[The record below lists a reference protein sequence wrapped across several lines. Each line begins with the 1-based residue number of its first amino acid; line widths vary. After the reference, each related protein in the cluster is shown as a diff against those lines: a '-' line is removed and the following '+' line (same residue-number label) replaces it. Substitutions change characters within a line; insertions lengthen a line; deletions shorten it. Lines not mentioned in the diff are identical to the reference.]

1 MLLLL
6 AGLVVAAIGLVV
18 DRWHASPPAPRYSY
32 GPRNFGDALE
42 LAQHDVLSG
51 MDRVARAPG
60 DWINQE
66 VYARGL
72 MGRARLTGSFDDLAT
87 ARAAL
92 DRGMRDAPRGA
103 GPVLL
108 DAVNLMSLHRQK
120 PVPRDLDLFEGQAV
134 PPGPA
139 DLSESIAIRG
149 DVAFYSGRYAQA
161 MQAYRAAEKLDAG
174 PGAQMRIANWDRK
187 MGRFDAALARL
198 DRALAGPRPP
208 TRQFTATVLL
218 QKGLTEL
225 GRGRWDEAAALFD
238 EAEAIFPD
246 HWLTA
251 AYRAQMIAAKGDLPG
266 AERAYAAI
274 LKRST
279 PAMPMPEVMDALAAL
294 LRARGDVKGS
304 RSWAARAGAIWD
316 RRMAQL
322 PEAAVGHAVEHELAL
337 GAPARAL
344 ALARANWRARPY
356 GDSAVLLGLAL
367 RANGDPAGAVRL
379 MQALER
385 TGWRGAPQYVLLS
398 EALAM
403 LGRAEESE
411 AARADATAINP
422 RAFDPSAS
430 LLWFGN
436 H

>member
-1 MLLLL
+1 M
-6 AGLVVAAIGLVV
+6 AVIGLVA
-18 DRWHASPPAPRYSY
+18 DRWSASPPVTAPRYSY
-32 GPRNFGDALE
+32 GPRSFGDAL
-42 LAQHDVLSG
+42 ASAHDDVLAG
-51 MDRVARAPG
+51 ADRVKRAPG

-66 VYARGL
+66 IHARGL
-72 MGRARLTGSFDDLAT
+72 MGRARLTGSFDDLAA

-92 DRGMRDAPRGA
+92 DRGMRDATPPS

-108 DAVNLMSLHRQK
+108 DAVNLMMLHRHSSVQ
-120 PVPRDLDLFEGQAV
+120 RDLDMFEGQAV
-134 PPGPA
+134 PPGPDDRA
-139 DLSESIAIRG
+139 ESTAIRG
-149 DVAFYSGRYAQA
+149 DVAFYSGHYARA
-161 MQAYRAAEKLDAG
+161 MEANRAAEKLDDG

-198 DRALAGPRPP
+198 DRTLAGPRPP

-238 EAEAIFPD
+238 EAEATFPG

-251 AYRAQMIAAKGDLPG
+251 AYRAQMIAAKGDLAG
-266 AERAYAAI
+266 AARAYAAI
-274 LKRST
+274 LQRST
-279 PAMPMPEVMDALAAL
+279 VAMPMPEVMDALAAL

-304 RSWAARAGAIWD
+304 RWWAARAGAIWN
-316 RRMAQL
+316 RRIAQL
-322 PEAAVGHAVEHELAL
+322 PEAAVGHALEHELAL
-337 GAPARAL
+337 GTPARAL

-367 RANGDPAGAVRL
+367 RANGDPASAARL

-385 TGWRGAPQYVLLS
+385 TGWRGAPQYVVLS

-403 LGRAEESE
+403 LGRSEESD
-411 AARADATAINP
+411 AARAEAIAINP